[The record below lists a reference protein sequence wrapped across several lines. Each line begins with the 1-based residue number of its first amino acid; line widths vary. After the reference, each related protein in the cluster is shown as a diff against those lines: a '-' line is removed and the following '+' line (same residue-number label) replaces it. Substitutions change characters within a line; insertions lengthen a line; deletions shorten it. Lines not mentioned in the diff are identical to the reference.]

1 MEYTD
6 IELKNEQWRD
16 IDGYDGMYQVS
27 DLGRVRSLKFGRVK
41 VLRPNKSHKGYLQI
55 MLYRYGKGKNLYVH
69 RLVANAF
76 IPNSDESK
84 TQINHI
90 NECKSDNRFWNL
102 EYCTASYN
110 LSYNGLRYRRHH
122 PQPKRTKI
130 KELYNPNLTY
140 RQNLEIFKANGVEC
154 GEDTLLKLRRE
165 LGLIESQPVRSK
177 IKKLYDKNLTYA
189 QNLEIFKANGIDCHY
204 NTVLKLRKELGLIN
218 QRQRPKD
225 AL

>member
-6 IELKNEQWRD
+6 IELKNEQWKD

-27 DLGRVRSLKFGRVK
+27 DLGRVRSLKYGKVR
-41 VLRPNKSHKGYLQI
+41 VLRFGKNHKGYLQI
-55 MLYRYGKGKNLYVH
+55 SLYKDRKRKRFYVH

-76 IPNSDESK
+76 IPNSDENK
-84 TQINHI
+84 TQINHK
-90 NECKSDNRFWNL
+90 NEIKSDNRVSNL

-154 GEDTLLKLRRE
+154 CEYTLIKLRRD
-165 LGLIESQPVRSK
+165 LGLT
-177 IKKLYDKNLTYA
+177 N
-189 QNLEIFKANGIDCHY
+189 
-204 NTVLKLRKELGLIN
+204 RK
-218 QRQRPKD
+218 
-225 AL
+225 

>member
-6 IELKNEQWRD
+6 IELKNEQWKD
-16 IDGYDGMYQVS
+16 VDGYDGMYQVS
-27 DLGRVRSLKFGRVK
+27 DLGRVRSLKYGKVR
-41 VLRPNKSHKGYLQI
+41 VLRFGKNHKGYLQI
-55 MLYRYGKGKNLYVH
+55 SLYKDRKIKRFYVH

-76 IPNSDESK
+76 IPNSDENK
-84 TQINHI
+84 TQINHK
-90 NECKSDNRFWNL
+90 NEIKSDNRVSNL

-154 GEDTLLKLRRE
+154 CEYTLIKLRR
-165 LGLIESQPVRSK
+165 
-177 IKKLYDKNLTYA
+177 D
-189 QNLEIFKANGIDCHY
+189 
-204 NTVLKLRKELGLIN
+204 LGLIN
-218 QRQRPKD
+218 RK
-225 AL
+225 